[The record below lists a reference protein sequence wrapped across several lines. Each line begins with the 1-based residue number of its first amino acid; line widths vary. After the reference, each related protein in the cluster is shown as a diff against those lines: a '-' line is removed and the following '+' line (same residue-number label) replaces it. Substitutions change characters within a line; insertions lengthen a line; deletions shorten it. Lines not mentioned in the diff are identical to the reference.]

1 VLQFWSVEFASWND
15 KFQAEAIAPVLN
27 KVGAFTANPVIRN
40 IIGQPKSSFNIRQI
54 MDEGKI
60 LIVNL
65 SKGLIGEDNA
75 GILGAF
81 IVTKIQ
87 LAAMSRSDIES
98 VDDRRPFYLYVD
110 EFQNFATDSFATIL
124 SEARKYGLNLTV
136 ANQYISQ
143 MTDTVR
149 NAVFGNVGT
158 TISFRA
164 SADDAPILSKQFEPQ
179 FEAADL
185 LQMHNRNFII
195 NMVINGEKQPAFS
208 ASTLNLPPVQTN
220 LLPNIIAHTRSTYSR
235 QRDEVQA
242 EISQRMTPGQTTS
255 TSPVAS
261 PQNTPPQPPP
271 AAAPSAAAIKTDDSH
286 AAAQKS
292 ADEEPQA
299 PKKRK
304 RTRSRSKSATTKAGE
319 DQQLPTVTD
328 KVTATNDAAGNS
340 LKIPKDT
347 DTPSKKADEGTV
359 LRIRN

>member
-1 VLQFWSVEFASWND
+1 MILKVLM
-15 KFQAEAIAPVLN
+15 
-27 KVGAFTANPVIRN
+27 
-40 IIGQPKSSFNIRQI
+40 IGGHSTFMLMSS
-54 MDEGKI
+54 KT
-60 LIVNL
+60 LPAVH
-65 SKGLIGEDNA
+65 S
-75 GILGAF
+75 
-81 IVTKIQ
+81 
-87 LAAMSRSDIES
+87 
-98 VDDRRPFYLYVD
+98 RPFCPKP
-110 EFQNFATDSFATIL
+110 A
-124 SEARKYGLNLTV
+124 KYGLNLTV

-271 AAAPSAAAIKTDDSH
+271 L
-286 AAAQKS
+286 Q
-292 ADEEPQA
+292 
-299 PKKRK
+299 R
-304 RTRSRSKSATTKAGE
+304 
-319 DQQLPTVTD
+319 L
-328 KVTATNDAAGNS
+328 
-340 LKIPKDT
+340 L
-347 DTPSKKADEGTV
+347 
-359 LRIRN
+359 LRL